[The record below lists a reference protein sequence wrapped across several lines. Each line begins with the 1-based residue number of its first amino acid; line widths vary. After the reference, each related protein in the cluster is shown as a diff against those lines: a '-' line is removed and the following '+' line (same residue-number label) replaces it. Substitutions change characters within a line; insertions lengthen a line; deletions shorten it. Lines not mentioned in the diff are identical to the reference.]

1 MRLILGNCRIWGSA
15 ALALALAACASTPAA
30 QSAGPAGTEA
40 SSGLATAAEAPQQSF
55 EEWVASFKRQAR
67 REGVSQVAID
77 RAFAGASRLPAV
89 IEADSRQPEFARPI
103 WDYLDSAVSDQR
115 VVRGRALMAD
125 HASLLASVERRYG
138 VAPEY
143 LVAIWGLESAYGAN
157 FGNYP
162 VISALSTLAYD
173 GSREGYGR
181 EQLMA
186 ALTII
191 EAGDIAPDR
200 MVGSWA
206 GAMGQ
211 TQFIP
216 TTYLGHAVDGDGD
229 GRRDIWGSLPDVFSS
244 TANYLAESGWRR
256 GEGWGTEVRLPAGFD
271 YGLAELSD
279 SLPIDRWRAIGVT
292 RADGAPL
299 TAMGEGSIIVP
310 AGHRGPAFLV
320 LDNFRAILRYNNATS
335 YALAIG
341 HLADRLR
348 GGDSFIGEWPR
359 GDAPLSR
366 DDRMDLQRL
375 LTARG
380 YDTGG
385 VDGIIGPMTR
395 AGIRRFQE
403 ELGLPEDGYPTLALL
418 ERLRTLS

>member
-15 ALALALAACASTPAA
+15 ALALALSACASTPAA
-30 QSAGPAGTEA
+30 QGAGGAGTSDA
-40 SSGLATAAEAPQQSF
+40 PVAAAEAPQQSF

-67 REGVSQVAID
+67 QEGISPAAID
-77 RAFAGASRLPAV
+77 RAFAGVSRLPAV

-115 VVRGRALMAD
+115 VARGRALLAE
-125 HASLLASVERRYG
+125 HAALLDAVEQRYG

-181 EQLMA
+181 DQLMA
-186 ALTII
+186 ALRII

-244 TANYLAESGWRR
+244 TANYLAESGWQR
-256 GEGWGTEVRLPAGFD
+256 GESWGTEVRLPAGFD
-271 YGLAELSD
+271 YGLAELSE
-279 SLPIDRWRAIGVT
+279 SLPIDRWRAMGVT

-299 TAMGEGSIIVP
+299 TATGEGSIIVP

-348 GGDSFIGEWPR
+348 GGEPFVGDWPR
-359 GDAPLSR
+359 GDSPLSR
-366 DDRMDLQRL
+366 DDRMDLQQL

-395 AGIRRFQE
+395 DGIRRFQE
-403 ELGLPEDGYPTLALL
+403 ELGLPEDGYPTSALL
-418 ERLRTLS
+418 ERLRALS

>member
-1 MRLILGNCRIWGSA
+1 MRLILGNRRIWGSA
-15 ALALALAACASTPAA
+15 ALALALSACASTPAA
-30 QSAGPAGTEA
+30 QGAGGGTSDA
-40 SSGLATAAEAPQQSF
+40 VTAAEAPRQSF

-67 REGVSQVAID
+67 QEGISSAAVD
-77 RAFAGASRLPAV
+77 RAFTGVSRLPAV

-115 VVRGRALMAD
+115 VARGRALMAE
-125 HASLLASVERRYG
+125 HADLLNAVERRYG

-157 FGNYP
+157 FGSYP

-186 ALTII
+186 ALRII
-191 EAGDIAPDR
+191 EAGDIAPER

-229 GRRDIWGSLPDVFSS
+229 GRRDIWGSLSDVFSS
-244 TANYLAESGWRR
+244 TANYLAESGWQR
-256 GEGWGTEVRLPAGFD
+256 GESWGTEVRLPAGFD
-271 YGLAELSD
+271 YGLAELSER
-279 SLPIDRWRAIGVT
+279 LPIDRWRAMGVT
-292 RADGAPL
+292 RADGSPL
-299 TAMGEGSIIVP
+299 TAIGEGSIIVP

-341 HLADRLR
+341 HLADRIE
-348 GGDSFIGEWPR
+348 GGQPFVGEWPR

-403 ELGLPEDGYPTLALL
+403 ELGLPRDGYPTRALL
-418 ERLRTLS
+418 ERLRALS